1 MLRRNRNIEELN
13 KKCEL
18 LEDLGFT
25 INHRD
30 SDVSFETIN
39 THFEEF
45 DTHFEEF
52 DFSATA
58 PDVQAI
64 IYTALHH
71 VYKLGVKQGR
81 EMNQRALRQAL
92 GMDE

>member
-1 MLRRNRNIEELN
+1 MLRRNQNIEELN

-39 THFEEF
+39 
-45 DTHFEEF
+45 THFEEF

-81 EMNQRALRQAL
+81 EMNQRTLRQAM

>member
-1 MLRRNRNIEELN
+1 MLRRNQNIEELN

-39 THFEEF
+39 TC
-45 DTHFEEF
+45 FEEF

-58 PDVQAI
+58 PDVKAI

-71 VYKLGVKQGR
+71 VHKLGVKQGR
-81 EMNQRALRQAL
+81 EMNQRSLREAL
-92 GMDE
+92 GIDE

>member
-1 MLRRNRNIEELN
+1 MRRNQNIEELN

-18 LEDLGFT
+18 LEELGFT

-39 THFEEF
+39 TRL
-45 DTHFEEF
+45 DEF

-58 PDVQAI
+58 PDVQSI

-71 VYKLGVKQGR
+71 VYLLGVEAGEKRVQR
-81 EMNQRALRQAL
+81 EIQLAL
-92 GMDE
+92 GIFQND

>member
-1 MLRRNRNIEELN
+1 MLRRNQNIEELN

-39 THFEEF
+39 TR
-45 DTHFEEF
+45 FEEF

-81 EMNQRALRQAL
+81 EMNQQALRKAL
-92 GMDE
+92 GMEE

>member
-1 MLRRNRNIEELN
+1 MLRRNQNIEELN

-18 LEDLGFT
+18 LENLGFT
-25 INHRD
+25 INHINHRD

-39 THFEEF
+39 TNFEQ
-45 DTHFEEF
+45 F

-71 VYKLGVKQGR
+71 VYLLGVIK
-81 EMNQRALRQAL
+81 
-92 GMDE
+92 